1 MTRDSPLPL
10 PQPTSSQ
17 LHLRGL
23 TPSQIA
29 AAWSDLPLDLRV
41 ARRLTHRVVGEY
53 RDDIDTVTGL
63 SSRALAALRQRAN
76 LCRLRVIDRRASLV
90 DPFVKYLF
98 EAEDGA
104 RIEAVRIPLE
114 KRRFSV
120 CVSSQD
126 GCALRCRFCATGRAG
141 FRRNLAAWEM
151 VEQVLAI
158 RSEAHERPVTG
169 VVFQGQGE
177 PLLNYDNVLAAIDVL
192 REPCGSRIG
201 SDRITIST
209 VGIPHMIERYTDEGH
224 PYRLILSLT
233 SAFDARRASL
243 IPSAGRY
250 PVADLAQAMRRHA
263 RDRTRLVHVAWVL
276 IAGVNSGEEE
286 AEELA
291 RLFPDTRVR
300 VSLIDVNDATGAFRP
315 AGDDERRAFLSA
327 LAARGIAFVRRYS
340 GGADIHAACGM
351 LAAST
356 QGGSPGIQPVLC

>member
-1 MTRDSPLPL
+1 MARDAEPGL
-10 PQPTSSQ
+10 

-23 TPSQIA
+23 TPPRIA
-29 AAWSDLPLDLRV
+29 ANWGDLPLGLRL

-53 RDDIDTVTGL
+53 RDDIDDIPGL
-63 SSRALAALRQRAN
+63 SRRAVNALRARSS
-76 LCRLRVIDRRASLV
+76 LSRLRIIERRASAV

-98 EAEDGA
+98 ESTDGA

-114 KRRFSV
+114 ARRFSV

-126 GCALRCRFCATGRAG
+126 GCALGCRFCATGRSG
-141 FRRNLAAWEM
+141 WRRDLASWEM

-158 RSEAHERPVTG
+158 RSEAAERPVTG
-169 VVFQGQGE
+169 AVFQGQGE

-192 REPCGSRIG
+192 REPCGGRVG

-233 SAFDARRASL
+233 SAFDGRRASL
-243 IPSAGRY
+243 IPSARRY

-263 RDRTRLVHVAWVL
+263 GRHGRLVHVAWVL
-276 IAGVNSGEEE
+276 IAGLNSGPEE

-291 RLFPDTRVR
+291 RLFPDTQLR
-300 VSLIDVNDATGAFRP
+300 VSLIDVNDPTGEFQP
-315 AGDDERRAFLSA
+315 AGDDERQRFLSA
-327 LAARGIAFVRRYS
+327 LSERGIGFVRRYS

-351 LAAST
+351 LAACT
-356 QGGSPGIQPVLC
+356 QGGRPLSDAPGPATESLA